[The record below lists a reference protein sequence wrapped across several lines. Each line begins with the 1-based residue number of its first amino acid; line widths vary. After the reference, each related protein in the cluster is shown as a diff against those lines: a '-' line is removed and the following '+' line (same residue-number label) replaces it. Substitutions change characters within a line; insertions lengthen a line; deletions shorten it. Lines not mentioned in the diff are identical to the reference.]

1 MSKLSVVLDACV
13 LFPMYLRDTLLS
25 TAEAGLY
32 LPYWSQKILDEA
44 MSNLVRQGILCQE
57 KAINLEA
64 EINAAFPEAIIEVPV
79 GLEQIMKNDPKDRH
93 VLAAAVTAKADV
105 IVTSNLADFKAK
117 DLAPWNIKS
126 LSPDEFMSELFD
138 EYPDLI
144 VRLLRQQSQRYK
156 KPPKTVAELL
166 EFLEKK
172 AGMPKFASDIL
183 LYEYSLDMV
192 QTAET
197 VLRNYGRKIPEGG
210 KFLEGDRYRIWQ
222 QEKTLTITAK
232 DGRGEILRFQNEEI
246 EGNISSEDIK
256 ALKIFAQSW
265 DRELTINRV
274 EEQQAD

>member
-197 VLRNYGRKIPEGG
+197 VLRNYGRKTPEGG
-210 KFLEGDRYRIWQ
+210 KFLEGERYRIWQ

-232 DGRGEILRFQNEEI
+232 DGRGEILRFQNQEI
-246 EGNISSEDIK
+246 EGNISSEDVK

-265 DRELTINRV
+265 D
-274 EEQQAD
+274 